1 MSKKEQQSHNERI
14 LSKHALGTYFVNTC
28 KSEKGNNASY
38 FHCLLNKASL
48 FQGRKN
54 VIQVHTQCIWIKEHG
69 QGETKEL

>member
-1 MSKKEQQSHNERI
+1 MSKESNKATVRGFFQSI
-14 LSKHALGTYFVNTC
+14 LGTYFVNTC
-28 KSEKGNNASY
+28 KNEKGKNASY

-54 VIQVHTQCIWIKEHG
+54 VIQVHTQCIWIKEHR